1 MTFSM
6 IDDDLKK
13 QPSRVDGRAKVTGTA
28 TYIAEFRFPNM
39 AYGYIVPA
47 TIATGKI
54 SSIDTKEAEQ
64 QPGVVKVLTHA
75 NVQKLAS
82 YKLDEDFGEGS
93 KPFFALMTDT
103 VLFSGQPVALVV
115 ADTFETARYA
125 ASLVK
130 VTYTKETPSTD
141 ILKVL
146 DKATPSGRPRPVRGT
161 PDEAFA
167 AAEVK
172 IDATYT
178 IPVEHHNAME
188 PHATVADWT
197 DEKLTVYDKT
207 QGVTGVRNYLATHFG
222 IEQRKISVQ
231 SPFVGGA
238 FGASLRPTPNTL
250 LAVMASRE
258 VKRPVKVVYS
268 RRQLA
273 TAHGYRPASVQMI
286 KLGADK
292 AGKLTSIIHE
302 AVHNTSSHE
311 VFSEDLVG
319 ISRTLYACPNVR
331 TDAKITRTDLQTP
344 LWMRAPGTVSGAFA
358 LESALD
364 ELSYQLKIDPLELRL
379 INYAETDPDTGRP
392 FSSKELRECYRQGA
406 EKFGWKNRKPEP
418 RSMQDGRLMVGW
430 GLATGTWGAFLA
442 PSSARVTLRADR
454 TVLVESG
461 TTDIGPGTYTTIS
474 LIASRQLGI
483 PLEKVQFKLGD
494 SDLPNAPAQGGSI
507 TTASVGTAVQECAQI
522 VMKQLIEADVAK
534 GGSVFDGVK
543 FEELVFENEKIS
555 VKGQPGKVSSFPE
568 LLKRNN
574 LGHLAATH
582 TTRPDF
588 GERGKYATASH
599 GAQFVEVKVDEEI
612 GKVRV
617 TRVVQA
623 TAAGKIINPK
633 GAHSQE
639 MGGVVWGIGMAL
651 MEHTE
656 IDHRIGRIMNPNLA
670 GYHVPVNADIGN
682 IETIFVPEEDTIV
695 NPLGAKGLG
704 ELGLVGIPAAIANAI
719 YHATGKRVRDLPI
732 TPDKLI

>member
-1 MTFSM
+1 M
-6 IDDDLKK
+6 ISDDLKK
-13 QPSRVDGRAKVTGTA
+13 QPSRIDGRAKVMGKA
-28 TYIAEFRFPNM
+28 TYIAEFRFPDL
-39 AYGYIVPA
+39 AYGYLVHS
-47 TIATGKI
+47 TIAKGKI
-54 SSIDTKEAEQ
+54 TDIDISAAEKE
-64 QPGVVKVLTHA
+64 PGVVKVLTHK
-75 NVQKLAS
+75 NVQKPS
-82 YKLDEDFGEGS
+82 SFKPDEEFGEGS

-103 VLFSGQPVALVV
+103 VLFSGQPVAMVV

-130 VTYTKETPSTD
+130 VTYTTEIPSTD
-141 ILKVL
+141 TAKVA
-146 DKATPSGRPRPVRGT
+146 DKGTASGRPRPVRGT

-167 AAEVK
+167 AAAKK

-188 PHATVADWT
+188 PHATVAHWT
-197 DEKLTVYDKT
+197 AEKLTVYDKT
-207 QGVTGVRNYLATHFG
+207 QGIDGVRNYLATHFG
-222 IEQRKISVQ
+222 LAKEKISVQ

-250 LAVMASRE
+250 LAVLASRE
-258 VKRPVKVVYS
+258 VKRPVKVVYT

-273 TAHGYRPASVQMI
+273 TAHGYRPASIQKI
-286 KLGADK
+286 KIAAD
-292 AGKLTSIIHE
+292 ASGKLTSIIHE

-319 ISRTLYACPNVR
+319 ISRSLYACPNVR

-364 ELSYQLKIDPLELRL
+364 ELSYQLKIDPLKLRL
-379 INYAETDPDTGRP
+379 INYAEKDPDSGKP

-442 PSSARVTLRADR
+442 PSSARVTLRVDGTA
-454 TVLVESG
+454 LVESG

-474 LIASRQLGI
+474 LIAARQLGI
-483 PLEKVQFKLGD
+483 PLEKVLFKLGD
-494 SDLPNAPAQGGSI
+494 SDLPSAPAQGGSA

-522 VMKQLIEADVAK
+522 VLKELIDFDVKK
-534 GGSVFDGVK
+534 GGSVLDGVR
-543 FEELVFENEKIS
+543 FADLIFENERIS
-555 VKGQPGKVSSFPE
+555 AKGSPQKSTTISE

-574 LGHLAATH
+574 LGHLAAMH
-582 TTRPDF
+582 TTRPDY

-599 GAQFVEVKVDEEI
+599 GAQFVEVKIEEEI
-612 GKVRV
+612 GTIKV

-656 IDHRIGRIMNPNLA
+656 IDHRIGRIMNPNLG
-670 GYHVPVNADIGN
+670 GYHVPVNADVGS
-682 IETIFVPEEDTIV
+682 IETIFIKEDDKIV
-695 NPLGAKGLG
+695 NPLGVKGLG
-704 ELGLVGIPAAIANAI
+704 ELGLVGIPAAIANAV
-719 YHATGKRVRDLPI
+719 YHATGKRFRDLPI